1 MHRAHARLHIYIY
14 LLYVDTHIK
23 RETRWMYMPK
33 RENHAHS
40 DGVFHPL
47 FLPRLSRAWL
57 FRQARSCTSRVKT
70 VPNAARSSGK
80 TSFQPLPVFPTATAA
95 FNGFHRWPTSFFFF
109 FSIFF
114 LPFLSP
120 LPNRIFTGRRGNFA
134 DLLSR
139 LFNSAVFLFALL
151 FFATQLHSFVIE
163 KMWDNRL
170 TRIDLNFLLI
180 DFVTR

>member
-1 MHRAHARLHIYIY
+1 MCRSERITLTATESFTLSFCLVCRARGSFDRRDHARQEWKLCQT
-14 LLYVDTHIK
+14 L
-23 RETRWMYMPK
+23 REAPGKQAFSRCPF
-33 RENHAHS
+33 S
-40 DGVFHPL
+40 
-47 FLPRLSRAWL
+47 LP
-57 FRQARSCTSRVKT
+57 
-70 VPNAARSSGK
+70 
-80 TSFQPLPVFPTATAA
+80 QPLPLTGSIVDQLL
-95 FNGFHRWPTSFFFF
+95 FFFF